1 MQLFTRMFTV
11 QGLLCM
17 LAFALE
23 PSTTAIAMNPALVQP
38 AGNAVQQ
45 QQQQQSPPKPDMQ
58 QPNTP
63 QPDQSATKAVVIT
76 GMIVKSGSAFVLR
89 DSSGIVYQLDAQ
101 EKAQSYEGKSVKVT
115 GKLEAETKILH
126 VDTIEELSA

>member
-1 MQLFTRMFTV
+1 MQLFTRMLTV
-11 QGLLCM
+11 QV
-17 LAFALE
+17 LALVLE
-23 PSTTAIAMNPALVQP
+23 PGTTAIAMNPAFVQP
-38 AGNAVQQ
+38 ASIAAQE
-45 QQQQQSPPKPDMQ
+45 QQQSPPKPDMQ

-126 VDTIEELSA
+126 VDTIEELNA